1 MAGRNATTP
10 ICQAAVAKLGQ
21 VGRLQSHIAGGK
33 WSFGRDDT
41 SVRRYTSKYGVAEAV
56 WGRCLKRRDLQA
68 IPASGEHPNL
78 PFYFLQHIHV
88 NIAQSPQHDTEPLHI
103 NLVALHQ
110 NDIDDYIRYK
120 GRYIVPNTQPPRKN
134 HGDFTHLI
142 EKSVAVFVLL
152 QSPRRG
158 GSVSCWGD
166 CVVRGSY
173 LAMIICRLALFPC

>member
-21 VGRLQSHIAGGK
+21 VGRLQSHVAGGK

-78 PFYFLQHIHV
+78 PFYFIQHM
-88 NIAQSPQHDTEPLHI
+88 NI
-103 NLVALHQ
+103 
-110 NDIDDYIRYK
+110 
-120 GRYIVPNTQPPRKN
+120 IVKWS
-134 HGDFTHLI
+134 F
-142 EKSVAVFVLL
+142 
-152 QSPRRG
+152 
-158 GSVSCWGD
+158 
-166 CVVRGSY
+166 
-173 LAMIICRLALFPC
+173 LAMIICMLRCYSVEDLVEMIEGINGNGL